1 MTLEPVRGLVAAVG
15 ALPALMTQ
23 VGTLSAALDVE
34 MSKSSLALSELAS
47 ERVRRK
53 AVDAELSRV
62 STELAAAEIRAR
74 LAEERQR
81 DEIVRTR

>member
-1 MTLEPVRGLVAAVG
+1 MRGLVEAVG

-62 STELAAAEIRAR
+62 STELAATEIRAR

-81 DEIVRTR
+81 DEIVRKR